1 MAEAIESALVQT
13 HPHVEVIVVD
23 DGSIDDSLSIVQRF
37 GARVRWQHQENQ
49 GGCSARNMG
58 VALAEGDWIQF
69 LDADDLLDRDKLR
82 VQLPISRQ
90 SQNVI
95 VYCDYNRIDI
105 NDRPDDSVRS
115 PTSTED
121 DPVVF
126 VLKYRGLTTAAPL
139 HDKAS
144 LQKVGGFRVT
154 LPCSQERDLHL
165 RLACAGYGFLRLP
178 EKLLTVRRQSASV
191 SADYLRVLEQHEEI
205 VLNAMQELQETGA
218 MTPLRRKA
226 FAGFCARDARALLQ
240 LGETEK
246 AKARFRFA
254 RQIDDGG
261 GMDWA
266 YSRPARHLQQ
276 MIGAEWAERLIQ
288 GKRRLVQSVRRD

>member
-1 MAEAIESALVQT
+1 MGEAIESALVQT

-23 DGSIDDSLSIVQRF
+23 DGSTDDSLSVVQRF

-49 GGCSARNMG
+49 GGCSARNRG
-58 VALAEGDWIQF
+58 VALAEGGWIQF
-69 LDADDLLDRDKLR
+69 LDADDLLDKDKLR
-82 VQLPISRQ
+82 LQLPISRQ

-139 HDKAS
+139 HGKAS
-144 LQKVGGFRVT
+144 FQKVGGFRVT

-178 EKLLTVRRQSASV
+178 EKLLTVRRQSTSV

-218 MTPLRRKA
+218 MTHLRRKA

-246 AKARFRFA
+246 AKARFRLA
-254 RQIDDGG
+254 REIDDGG